1 MACEMD
7 VLCIASK
14 HVGILSMAISEAIS
28 EKSSMAIFIGTNP
41 RDT

>member
-7 VLCIASK
+7 VLGIASK
-14 HVGILSMAISEAIS
+14 HVGILSMAISKAIS
-28 EKSSMAIFIGTNP
+28 KKSSLAIFIGTNP